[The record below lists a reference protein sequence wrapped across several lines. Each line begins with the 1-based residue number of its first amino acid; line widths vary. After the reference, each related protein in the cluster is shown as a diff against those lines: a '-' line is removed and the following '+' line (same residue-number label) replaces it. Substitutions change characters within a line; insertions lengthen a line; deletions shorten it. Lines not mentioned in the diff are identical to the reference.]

1 MEAEKGGWGRV
12 LLWICALATV
22 FFLLAPLLIIIVTS
36 FNGTAYMQFPP
47 EELSWRWY
55 RNFFTSPHWYDPA
68 LLSVRVAL
76 VTMVAAT
83 GLGTLAA
90 VGIVRGRFR
99 GRPSLELFF
108 VSPMVV
114 PIIVIAV
121 GLYFLFSGLQLVG
134 RPFALYLGHTVIATP
149 LVVVVVTAAL
159 RTCDPSLELAAR
171 SLGASFW
178 RTLWHVTI
186 PSIRPAILAGSAF
199 AFLISFDEVVIAIF
213 LGGPSATT
221 LPKRMWDSIRFEIDP
236 TLTAISSLQT
246 VIAILI
252 LIGVE
257 IVRRSLVGS
266 TSEGGAPAKPERT

>member
-1 MEAEKGGWGRV
+1 MDAEKAGWGRA

-22 FFLLAPLLIIIVTS
+22 LFLLAPLLIIVVTS
-36 FNGTAYMQFPP
+36 FNGTAYMRFPP
-47 EELSWRWY
+47 ENLSWRWY
-55 RNFFTSPHWYDPA
+55 RNFFTSPHWYEPA
-68 LLSVRVAL
+68 LLSLRVAL

-83 GLGTLAA
+83 VLGTAA
-90 VGIVRGRFR
+90 AIGIVRGRFR
-99 GRPSLELFF
+99 GRQSLELFF

-114 PIIVIAV
+114 PIIVMAV

-134 RPFALYLGHTVIATP
+134 RPIGLYLGHTVIATP
-149 LVVVVVTAAL
+149 LVIVVVTAAL

-171 SLGASFW
+171 SLGASYG

-213 LGGPSATT
+213 LGGPGATT

-252 LIGVE
+252 LLGVE
-257 IVRRSLVGS
+257 IVRRSLVGGR
-266 TSEGGAPAKPERT
+266 SEGAAGAERA